1 MGYVY
6 KYSRRNR
13 LDASTSIVG
22 GLLFFAVLIYI
33 LIFVIKG
40 TPPTTTQIL
49 DFVFGSILV
58 IAASTTILYLIF
70 SFGSFI
76 LSVYIDENGIS
87 GPNLY
92 GAQKWIPWEEM
103 DDCLFETILGIPH
116 LIFIAKDRTEV
127 RMTTLIED
135 FDEFLNKV
143 PEFSTPANLPFTNI
157 FLDVVNDLL

>member
-6 KYSRRNR
+6 KYSRKNR

-92 GAQKWIPWEEM
+92 GAQKWILWEEM

-116 LIFIAKDRTEV
+116 LIFRAKDLTEI
-127 RMTTLIED
+127 RMTILIED
-135 FDEFLNKV
+135 FDVFVQKI
-143 PEFSTPANLPFTNI
+143 PELCTPKNFQFTNT
-157 FLDVVNDLL
+157 FLDVVDDLL